1 MQQAIF
7 WVLIGLVC
15 LSPLPLASNR
25 PLPWSLLALGVGGL
39 LVLWGGS
46 RLFQPRPAMG
56 FGSGQRDS
64 SSGNGSERSLN
75 NYSVAFCL
83 GFALL
88 LGWYGLQISPY
99 SARFAHPAWAEAA
112 TALGEPLIG
121 AISVEPTAGLT
132 LLMKILAYGGIFIMA
147 LYFGRERYRARTI
160 FLAVAFS
167 SAAYSAYGLFMH
179 FSGTRLVLWFPKT
192 EYVDSL
198 TSTFINRNSFATFA
212 AIGVIS
218 ALGPILH
225 EFRRLV
231 VGWPG
236 WLRSLQSVSEA
247 GSGVLYLLMVCVVL
261 NLAALILTGSRG
273 GLVSFVIGL
282 LVFLVLMTV
291 LREIRM
297 RQFITLLVVTAAVLF
312 GFISVGGSFLGRRMG
327 GDLTAAPE
335 ARIDLFHVERL
346 AVLERPLIGGGLGS
360 FPAAFDRAN
369 DGSAIYDTAWVDL
382 AHNSYL
388 ELAIEGGLIGLG
400 GSLILLGLMVG
411 ILLRGVFTRGRS
423 TSFAIAG
430 VACCAIVGTHA
441 LVDFSFQMPA
451 VAATFMLL
459 VGAAAGQSLAGAV
472 SITQHERLR
481 QANAPIGDQRRGRQ
495 VLSGSAPAIEE
506 VLRPVNRTD
515 DLRRLAAELEALVTA
530 HKKPPLAPAPAEA
543 SPPPAEAPPPPEP
556 AAPVV
561 ERSVAKAYKL
571 PRFRGDRES
580 S

>member
-1 MQQAIF
+1 
-7 WVLIGLVC
+7 
-15 LSPLPLASNR
+15 
-25 PLPWSLLALGVGGL
+25 
-39 LVLWGGS
+39 VLWAGS
-46 RLFQPRPAMG
+46 RLFEPRPAMG
-56 FGSGQRDS
+56 FGSGQRES

-112 TALGEPLIG
+112 KALGEPLSG
-121 AISVEPTAGLT
+121 AISVEPMAGLT

-160 FLAVAFS
+160 FVAVAFS

-179 FSGTRLVLWFPKT
+179 FSGTRLVLWFPKS

-236 WLRSLQSVSEA
+236 WLRSLQSISEA

-273 GLVSFVIGL
+273 GIVAFVVGL
-282 LVFLVLMTV
+282 LVFLALMTV

-297 RQFITLLVVTAAVLF
+297 RQFIGLLVLTAAVLF
-312 GFISVGGSFLGRRMG
+312 GFIYVGGGFLGRRMG
-327 GDLTAAPE
+327 GDLTATPD

-346 AVLERPLIGGGLGS
+346 AALERPLAGQGLGS

-369 DGSAIYDTAWVDL
+369 DGSAINDTAWVDL

-400 GSLILLGLMVG
+400 GSLILLGLMAAL
-411 ILLRGVFTRGRS
+411 LLRGVFTRGRS

-459 VGAAAGQSLAGAV
+459 IGAAAGQSLSGAI
-472 SITQHERLR
+472 SISQHERLR
-481 QANAPIGDQRRGRQ
+481 QANVPIGNAQRGRQ
-495 VLSGSAPAIEE
+495 VLSGSAPAIDE
-506 VLRPVNRTD
+506 VLRPINKTD
-515 DLRRLAAELEALVTA
+515 DLRRLAAELEALVAA
-530 HKKPPLAPAPAEA
+530 HKKPAPRPAEA
-543 SPPPAEAPPPPEP
+543 AAPPVEAPPPPKP
-556 AAPVV
+556 VAPVP
-561 ERSVAKAYKL
+561 ERPVVKAYKL

>member
-1 MQQAIF
+1 
-7 WVLIGLVC
+7 
-15 LSPLPLASNR
+15 
-25 PLPWSLLALGVGGL
+25 
-39 LVLWGGS
+39 
-46 RLFQPRPAMG
+46 
-56 FGSGQRDS
+56 
-64 SSGNGSERSLN
+64 
-75 NYSVAFCL
+75 
-83 GFALL
+83 
-88 LGWYGLQISPY
+88 
-99 SARFAHPAWAEAA
+99 
-112 TALGEPLIG
+112 
-121 AISVEPTAGLT
+121 
-132 LLMKILAYGGIFIMA
+132 
-147 LYFGRERYRARTI
+147 
-160 FLAVAFS
+160 
-167 SAAYSAYGLFMH
+167 
-179 FSGTRLVLWFPKT
+179 
-192 EYVDSL
+192 
-198 TSTFINRNSFATFA
+198 
-212 AIGVIS
+212 
-218 ALGPILH
+218 
-225 EFRRLV
+225 
-231 VGWPG
+231 
-236 WLRSLQSVSEA
+236 
-247 GSGVLYLLMVCVVL
+247 MVCVVL

-273 GLVSFVIGL
+273 GIVSFVVGL

-327 GDLTAAPE
+327 GDLTAAPD

-346 AVLERPLIGGGLGS
+346 AVLERPLVGEGLAS

-400 GSLILLGLMVG
+400 GSLMLLGLMVG
-411 ILLRGVFTRGRS
+411 LLLRGVFTRGRS

-430 VACCAIVGTHA
+430 VACCAVVGTHA

-459 VGAAAGQSLAGAV
+459 VGAAAGQSLAGAI

-495 VLSGSAPAIEE
+495 VLSGSAPAIDE
-506 VLRPVNRTD
+506 VLRPINRTD

-530 HKKPPLAPAPAEA
+530 HKKQPQAPAEA
-543 SPPPAEAPPPPEP
+543 SPPPAQSPPPPEP
-556 AAPVV
+556 VAPVP
-561 ERSVAKAYKL
+561 ERPAAKAYKL